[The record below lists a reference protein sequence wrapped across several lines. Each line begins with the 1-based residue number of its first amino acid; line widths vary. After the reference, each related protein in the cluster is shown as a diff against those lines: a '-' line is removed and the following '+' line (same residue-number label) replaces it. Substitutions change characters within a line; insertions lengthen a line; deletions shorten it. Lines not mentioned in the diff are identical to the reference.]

1 MKIQKINK
9 NLLDTYYKNKILYYQ
24 KLDNICYVTDSY
36 IAYKLP
42 ANEFMLDTEK
52 LKTCSINYLF
62 DDYDYVDGIETKTYE
77 EIKANNKKILGVII
91 KNEEK
96 NLEVIINKK
105 YLELF
110 EDYTLKIKSEVSPV
124 LVYEK
129 GIIVGLIM
137 PMRKY

>member
-24 KLDNICYVTDSY
+24 KLDDVCYVTDSY

-52 LKTCSINYLF
+52 LINCTFNNLF
-62 DDYDYVDGIETKTYE
+62 DDYDYVDAVETKTYE
-77 EIKANNKKILGVII
+77 EIKSNNKKLLGVII

-96 NLEVIINKK
+96 NLEVIVNKK

-110 EDYTLKIKSEVSPV
+110 DDYTLKIKSEVSPV
-124 LVYEK
+124 LIYEK
-129 GIIVGLIM
+129 GIIVGLIL
-137 PMRKY
+137 PIKSY

>member
-9 NLLDTYYKNKILYYQ
+9 NKTLYYQ
-24 KLDNICYVTDSY
+24 KLDDICYVTDSY

-42 ANEFMLDTEK
+42 ANEFMLDSEK
-52 LKTCSINYLF
+52 LKTCNINYLF
-62 DDYDYVDGIETKTYE
+62 DDYNYVNAVETKTYE
-77 EIKANNKKILGVII
+77 EIKVNNKKLLTVII

-96 NLEVIINKK
+96 NLEVIVNKK

-110 EDYTLKIKSEVSPV
+110 EDYTLKIKSNVSPV

-129 GIIVGLIM
+129 GIIVGLIL
-137 PMRKY
+137 PIRKY

>member
-9 NLLDTYYKNKILYYQ
+9 ELLNTYYKNKILYYQ
-24 KLDNICYVTDSY
+24 KLNNICYVTDSY

-42 ANEFMLDTEK
+42 ANEFMLATEK
-52 LKTCSINYLF
+52 LKNRTFNYLF
-62 DDYDYVDGIETKTYE
+62 DDNNYVDGVETKTYE
-77 EIKANNKKILGVII
+77 EIKAHNKHILAVII

-96 NLEVIINKK
+96 NLEVIVNKK

-110 EDYTLKIKSEVSPV
+110 DDYTLKIKSDVSPV

-129 GIIVGLIM
+129 GIVVGLIL
-137 PMRKY
+137 PMRIY

>member
-24 KLDNICYVTDSY
+24 KLDSICYVTDTY

-42 ANEFMLDTEK
+42 SSEFMLDTEK
-52 LKTCSINYLF
+52 LKNRTFNYLF
-62 DDYDYVDGIETKTYE
+62 DDYGYVDAVETKTYE
-77 EIKANNKKILGVII
+77 EIKANNKKLLGVII

-96 NLEVIINKK
+96 NLEVIVNKK

-110 EDYTLKIKSEVSPV
+110 EDYTLKIKSELSPV

-129 GIIVGLIM
+129 GIIVGLIL
-137 PMRKY
+137 PIKRY

>member
-9 NLLDTYYKNKILYYQ
+9 NLLDLYYKNKILYYQ
-24 KLDNICYVTDSY
+24 KLDDVCYVTDSY

-52 LKTCSINYLF
+52 LKNRAFNYLF
-62 DDYDYVDGIETKTYE
+62 DDNNYVDGVETKNYE
-77 EIKANNKKILGVII
+77 EIKANNKKLLGVII

-96 NLEVIINKK
+96 NLEVIVNKK

-129 GIIVGLIM
+129 GIIVGLIL
-137 PMRKY
+137 PIKR

>member
-62 DDYDYVDGIETKTYE
+62 DDNNYVDGVETKTYE
-77 EIKANNKKILGVII
+77 EIKANNKKLLGVII

-96 NLEVIINKK
+96 NLEVIVNKK

-110 EDYTLKIKSEVSPV
+110 EDYTLKIKSELSPV

-137 PMRKY
+137 PMRIY

>member
-24 KLDNICYVTDSY
+24 KLDSICYVTDTY

-42 ANEFMLDTEK
+42 SSEFMLDTEK
-52 LKTCSINYLF
+52 LKNRTFNYLF
-62 DDYDYVDGIETKTYE
+62 DDYGYVDAVETKTYE
-77 EIKANNKKILGVII
+77 EIKANNKKLLGVII

-96 NLEVIINKK
+96 NLEVIVNKK

-110 EDYTLKIKSEVSPV
+110 EDYTLKIKSNVSPV

-129 GIIVGLIM
+129 GIIVGLIL
-137 PMRKY
+137 PIKRY

>member
-24 KLDNICYVTDSY
+24 KLDNVCYVTDSY

-62 DDYDYVDGIETKTYE
+62 DDNNYVDGVETKNYE
-77 EIKANNKKILGVII
+77 EMKANNKKLLGVII

-96 NLEVIINKK
+96 N
-105 YLELF
+105 
-110 EDYTLKIKSEVSPV
+110 
-124 LVYEK
+124 
-129 GIIVGLIM
+129 
-137 PMRKY
+137 

>member
-9 NLLDTYYKNKILYYQ
+9 NLLDLYYKNKILYYQ
-24 KLDNICYVTDSY
+24 KLDDVCYVTDSY

-52 LKTCSINYLF
+52 LKNRAFNYLF
-62 DDYDYVDGIETKTYE
+62 DDYDYVDAIETKNYE
-77 EIKANNKKILGVII
+77 EIKVNNKKLLGVII

-96 NLEVIINKK
+96 NLEVIVNKK

-110 EDYTLKIKSEVSPV
+110 EDYTLKIKSELSPV

-129 GIIVGLIM
+129 GIIVGLIL
-137 PMRKY
+137 PVKR

>member
-52 LKTCSINYLF
+52 LKNRTFNYLF
-62 DDYDYVDGIETKTYE
+62 DDNNYVDGVETKTYE
-77 EIKANNKKILGVII
+77 EIKANNKKLLGVII

-96 NLEVIINKK
+96 NLEVIVNKK

-110 EDYTLKIKSEVSPV
+110 DDYTLKIKSEISPV

-129 GIIVGLIM
+129 GIIVGLIL
-137 PMRKY
+137 PIKR

>member
-24 KLDNICYVTDSY
+24 KIDDICYVTDSY

-42 ANEFMLDTEK
+42 ANEIMLNLEK
-52 LKTCSINYLF
+52 LKNRAFNYLF
-62 DDYDYVDGIETKTYE
+62 DDYDYVYGVETKTYE
-77 EIKANNKKILGVII
+77 EIKSNNKKLLGVII

-96 NLEVIINKK
+96 NLEVIVNKK

-129 GIIVGLIM
+129 GIIVGLIL
-137 PMRKY
+137 PIKR

>member
-96 NLEVIINKK
+96 NLEVIVNKK

-110 EDYTLKIKSEVSPV
+110 DDYTLKIKSEVSPV

-129 GIIVGLIM
+129 GIIVGLIL

>member
-24 KLDNICYVTDSY
+24 KLDDVCYVTDSY

-52 LKTCSINYLF
+52 LKTCNINYLF
-62 DDYDYVDGIETKTYE
+62 DDNDYVDGIETKTYE
-77 EIKANNKKILGVII
+77 EIKANNKKLLGVII

-96 NLEVIINKK
+96 NLEVIVNKK

-110 EDYTLKIKSEVSPV
+110 EDYTLKIKSNVSPV

>member
-24 KLDNICYVTDSY
+24 KLDSICYVTDSY
-36 IAYKLP
+36 VAYKLP

-52 LKTCSINYLF
+52 LKNRAFDYLF
-62 DDYDYVDGIETKTYE
+62 NDYDYVDGIETKTYE
-77 EIKANNKKILGVII
+77 EIRANNKKILGVII

-96 NLEVIINKK
+96 NLEVIVNKK

-110 EDYTLKIKSEVSPV
+110 EDYTLKIKSELSPV

-129 GIIVGLIM
+129 GIIVGLILPIKM
-137 PMRKY
+137 Y

>member
-24 KLDNICYVTDSY
+24 KLDDVCYVTDSY

-52 LKTCSINYLF
+52 LKTCNINYLF
-62 DDYDYVDGIETKTYE
+62 DDYDYVAGLETKTYE

-96 NLEVIINKK
+96 NLEVIVNKK

-110 EDYTLKIKSEVSPV
+110 EDYTLKIKSDVSPV

>member
-24 KLDNICYVTDSY
+24 KLDDVCYVTDSY

-42 ANEFMLDTEK
+42 ANEFMLDPEK
-52 LKTCSINYLF
+52 LKTCNINNLF
-62 DDYDYVDGIETKTYE
+62 DDNDYVDGIETKTYE

-96 NLEVIINKK
+96 NIEVIVNKK

-124 LVYEK
+124 IVYEK

>member
-1 MKIQKINK
+1 MKMQKINK

-24 KLDNICYVTDSY
+24 KLDDVCYVTDSY

-77 EIKANNKKILGVII
+77 EIKSNNKKLLGVII

-96 NLEVIINKK
+96 NLEVIVNKK

>member
-24 KLDNICYVTDSY
+24 KLDNVCYVTDSY

-62 DDYDYVDGIETKTYE
+62 DDNNYVDGVETKTYE
-77 EIKANNKKILGVII
+77 EIKSNNKKLLGVII

-96 NLEVIINKK
+96 NLEVIVNKK

-110 EDYTLKIKSEVSPV
+110 DDYTLKIKSELSPV

-129 GIIVGLIM
+129 GIIVGLIL
-137 PMRKY
+137 PIKRY

>member
-24 KLDNICYVTDSY
+24 KLDDVCYVTDSY

-52 LKTCSINYLF
+52 LKNRTFNYLF

-77 EIKANNKKILGVII
+77 ELKVNNKKLLGVII

-96 NLEVIINKK
+96 NLEVIVNKK

-110 EDYTLKIKSEVSPV
+110 EDYTLKIMNEVSPV

-129 GIIVGLIM
+129 GIIVGLIL
-137 PMRKY
+137 PIKR

>member
-9 NLLDTYYKNKILYYQ
+9 NLLDTYYKNKKLYYQ
-24 KLDNICYVTDSY
+24 KLDDVCYVTDSY

-42 ANEFMLDTEK
+42 ANEFMLDNEK
-52 LKTCSINYLF
+52 LKTCNINYLF

-77 EIKANNKKILGVII
+77 ELKSNNKKLLGVII

-96 NLEVIINKK
+96 NLEVIVNKK

-110 EDYTLKIKSEVSPV
+110 EDYTLKIKSDVSPV

-129 GIIVGLIM
+129 GIIVGLIL
-137 PMRKY
+137 PIRKY

>member
-9 NLLDTYYKNKILYYQ
+9 NLLDTYYKNKKLYYQ
-24 KLDNICYVTDSY
+24 KLDDVCYVTDSY

-42 ANEFMLDTEK
+42 VNDFMLDTEK
-52 LKTCSINYLF
+52 LKTCNINYLF

-77 EIKANNKKILGVII
+77 EIKANNKKLLGVII

-96 NLEVIINKK
+96 NLEVIVNKK

>member
-9 NLLDTYYKNKILYYQ
+9 NLLETYYKNKILYYQ

-42 ANEFMLDTEK
+42 ANEFMLNTEQ
-52 LKTCSINYLF
+52 LKTCNINYLF
-62 DDYDYVDGIETKTYE
+62 DDYDYVDGVETKTYE
-77 EIKANNKKILGVII
+77 EMKSNNKKLLGVII

-96 NLEVIINKK
+96 NLEVIVNKK

-137 PMRKY
+137 PLKRL

>member
-24 KLDNICYVTDSY
+24 KIDNICYVTDSY

-129 GIIVGLIM
+129 GIIVGLIL

>member
-24 KLDNICYVTDSY
+24 KIDNICYVTDSY

-52 LKTCSINYLF
+52 LKTCNINYLF
-62 DDYDYVDGIETKTYE
+62 DDNNYVDGIETKTYE

-96 NLEVIINKK
+96 NLEVIVNKK

-110 EDYTLKIKSEVSPV
+110 EDYTLKIKSELSPV

-137 PMRKY
+137 PMRNY

>member
-9 NLLDTYYKNKILYYQ
+9 DLLNTYYKNKILYYQ
-24 KLDNICYVTDSY
+24 KLDNVCYVTDSY

-52 LKTCSINYLF
+52 LKNRTFNHLF
-62 DDYDYVDGIETKTYE
+62 NDNDYVDGVETKTYE

-96 NLEVIINKK
+96 NLEVIVNKK

-110 EDYTLKIKSEVSPV
+110 EDYTLKIKSELSPV

-137 PMRKY
+137 PMRNY

>member
-24 KLDNICYVTDSY
+24 KLDDICYVTDSY

-52 LKTCSINYLF
+52 LKTCNINYLF
-62 DDYDYVDGIETKTYE
+62 DDNNYVDGIESKTYE

-96 NLEVIINKK
+96 NLEVIVNKK

-110 EDYTLKIKSEVSPV
+110 EDYTLKIKSELSPV

>member
-24 KLDNICYVTDSY
+24 KLDDVCYVTDTY

-52 LKTCSINYLF
+52 LKNRAFNYLF
-62 DDYDYVDGIETKTYE
+62 DDNNYVEAVETKTYE
-77 EIKANNKKILGVII
+77 EIKVNNKKLLGVII

-96 NLEVIINKK
+96 NLEVIVNKK

-110 EDYTLKIKSEVSPV
+110 EDYTLKIKSELSPV

-129 GIIVGLIM
+129 GIIVGLIL
-137 PMRKY
+137 PIKR

>member
-52 LKTCSINYLF
+52 LKNCTFDYLF
-62 DDYDYVDGIETKTYE
+62 NDNNYVDGIETKTYE
-77 EIKANNKKILGVII
+77 EIKANNKKLLGVVI

-96 NLEVIINKK
+96 NLEVIVNKK

-110 EDYTLKIKSEVSPV
+110 EDYTLKIKSDVSPV

-129 GIIVGLIM
+129 GIVVGLIL
-137 PMRKY
+137 PIKRQ

>member
-24 KLDNICYVTDSY
+24 KLDDICYVTDTY

-52 LKTCSINYLF
+52 LKNRAFNYIF
-62 DDYDYVDGIETKTYE
+62 NDNNYVDAVETKTYE
-77 EIKANNKKILGVII
+77 EIKVNNKKLLGVII

-96 NLEVIINKK
+96 NLEVIVNKK

-110 EDYTLKIKSEVSPV
+110 EDYTLKIMSEVSPV

-129 GIIVGLIM
+129 GIIVGLIL
-137 PMRKY
+137 PIKRL

>member
-9 NLLDTYYKNKILYYQ
+9 NLLDLYYKNKKLYYQ
-24 KLDNICYVTDSY
+24 KLDDVCYVTDSY

-52 LKTCSINYLF
+52 LINRNFDYLF
-62 DDYDYVDGIETKTYE
+62 NDYDYVDGVETKTYE
-77 EIKANNKKILGVII
+77 EIKVNNKKILEVII

-96 NLEVIINKK
+96 NLEVMVNKK

-110 EDYTLKIKSEVSPV
+110 EDYTLKIKSDVSPV

>member
-1 MKIQKINK
+1 MKIKKINK

-24 KLDNICYVTDSY
+24 KLDDICYVTDSY

-52 LKTCSINYLF
+52 LKNRAFNYLF

-77 EIKANNKKILGVII
+77 EIKSNNKKILGVII

-96 NLEVIINKK
+96 NLEVIVNKK

-110 EDYTLKIKSEVSPV
+110 EDYTLKIKSDVSPV

-129 GIIVGLIM
+129 GIIVGLIL
-137 PMRKY
+137 PIKSY

>member
-9 NLLDTYYKNKILYYQ
+9 NLLDTYYKNKTLYYQ
-24 KLDNICYVTDSY
+24 KLDDVCYVTDTY

-52 LKTCSINYLF
+52 LKNRAFNYLF
-62 DDYDYVDGIETKTYE
+62 DDNNYVEAVETKNYE
-77 EIKANNKKILGVII
+77 EIKVNNKKLLGVII

-96 NLEVIINKK
+96 NLEVIVNKK

-110 EDYTLKIKSEVSPV
+110 EDYTLKIKSELSPV

-129 GIIVGLIM
+129 GIIVGLIL
-137 PMRKY
+137 PIKR